1 MYVRRLWGAMEEMPS
16 QSFVLSRGLDHEPG
30 VGKSKSERSSDTAR
44 SHRKVR
50 EIIYMTCPN
59 ESGMALKG
67 EIIEKIAALLTVAF
81 GLVAALAWNG
91 AIQAIFKSV
100 FGEAEN
106 IPAMLSYAV
115 IVTIIAV
122 IVTIWIARLSEK
134 AKAEE

>member
-1 MYVRRLWGAMEEMPS
+1 
-16 QSFVLSRGLDHEPG
+16 
-30 VGKSKSERSSDTAR
+30 
-44 SHRKVR
+44 
-50 EIIYMTCPN
+50 MTCPN